1 MISTG
6 KCRNEFM
13 TKRKLYPGDH
23 GMNQMNHTN
32 KKRFLFTREKG
43 EKKLCS
49 FRQADVHMLLTCC
62 C

>member
-23 GMNQMNHTN
+23 GMNQMNH
-32 KKRFLFTREKG
+32 KKKG
-43 EKKLCS
+43 CCSHVKKEKKKNFVRS
-49 FRQADVHMLLTCC
+49 DKQT
-62 C
+62 

>member
-23 GMNQMNHTN
+23 GMNQMNHK
-32 KKRFLFTREKG
+32 KKRLLLTREKG
-43 EKKLCS
+43 EKEKLCS
-49 FRQADVHMLLTCC
+49 FRQADVIGDRFE
-62 C
+62 